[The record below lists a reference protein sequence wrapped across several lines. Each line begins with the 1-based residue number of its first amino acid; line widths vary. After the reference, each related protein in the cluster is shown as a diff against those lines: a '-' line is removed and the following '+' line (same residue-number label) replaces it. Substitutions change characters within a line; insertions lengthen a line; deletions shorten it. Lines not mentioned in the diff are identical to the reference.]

1 MMKRPEMKGP
11 NTLVDF
17 TFVFLE
23 RQEYLIVKELIKLKT
38 YQIDQ
43 N

>member
-23 RQEYLIVKELIKLKT
+23 RQEYLIVKELIRLKV
-38 YQIDQ
+38 YEI